1 MLDTKNNKENLIK
14 LMQENPD
21 LPVVFMVYT
30 DYIDTDYSTILLKD
44 FRAYKCVLYE
54 YNRFGDLVYTD
65 DKREVVEYFV
75 DYFADEDQYKDVP
88 QDTYEKIIEKYV
100 DEQILNYPAIAI
112 YVS

>member
-30 DYIDTDYSTILLKD
+30 EYIDIDYSTVLLKD

-54 YNRFGDLVYTD
+54 YKF
-65 DKREVVEYFV
+65 
-75 DYFADEDQYKDVP
+75 
-88 QDTYEKIIEKYV
+88 
-100 DEQILNYPAIAI
+100 
-112 YVS
+112 